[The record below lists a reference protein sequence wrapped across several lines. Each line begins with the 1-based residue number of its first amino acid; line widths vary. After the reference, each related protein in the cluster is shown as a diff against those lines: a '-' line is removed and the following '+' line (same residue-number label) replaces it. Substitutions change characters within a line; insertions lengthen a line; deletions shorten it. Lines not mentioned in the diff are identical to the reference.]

1 MRPKRRFPRGLLSI
15 SAGFVA
21 LALLWPAFAVPRL
34 VKYPT
39 DLDVTPRY
47 QGVFTLFVDPTTA
60 APLATPRQVR
70 LDIERHIRS
79 LGDESGASRVVVEET
94 ITQRAGDIFDAT
106 QTNVY
111 VMDRRTLQ
119 NVADDRAYAF
129 EPSNVVDRSGAYRLN
144 LPFDTSSGSAYKIY
158 KNEIDTTYEARADTA
173 TPTSDEAGL
182 HLHNFAASATEV
194 PLDDAYLAE
203 LNKIVAL
210 PESLTLDQLKPQLSA
225 AGLDVDAVLTALAPV
240 LTSADLA
247 TLAQIAAQPVP
258 LHYVLSFEGTTGVET
273 TTGAEIDVSATE
285 WVGAKPGLADAAAL
299 QAVIAHYPDVPE
311 AVAAGEAL
319 AALSSAP
326 ATRLFEYRYQQTPAS
341 VADIA
346 DEVKSLRNQIRLV
359 ERYVPVSLLAAGLVS
374 LAVGAF
380 VYWRRRG
387 PTIALH
393 AAPQAVNPASEREP
407 ASSETLR

>member
-1 MRPKRRFPRGLLSI
+1 VPKRRFPRIVLPVAAGL
-15 SAGFVA
+15 VA
-21 LALLWPAFAVPRL
+21 TALLWSGFAVPRL

-39 DLDVTPRY
+39 DLDVNPRY

-129 EPSNVVDRSGAYRLN
+129 DP
-144 LPFDTSSGSAYKIY
+144 LPGLTYEIY
-158 KNEIDTTYEARADTA
+158 KNEIGTTYEAGADTT
-173 TPTSDEAGL
+173 TPTTDVAGL
-182 HLHNFAASATEV
+182 HLHNFAASATEA
-194 PLDDAYLAE
+194 PLDDAYLAV

-210 PESLTLDQLKPQLSA
+210 PESLTLDQLKPQLKG
-225 AGLDVDAVLTALAPV
+225 AGVDVDAVLSALAPV
-240 LTSADLA
+240 ISPADLA
-247 TLAQIAAQPVP
+247 TLAQIAAQPIP
-258 LHYVLSFEGTTGVET
+258 LQYVLSFEGTTGVET
-273 TTGAEIDVSATE
+273 TTGAEVDVSATE
-285 WVGAKPGLADAAAL
+285 WVGAKPGLADPAAL
-299 QAVIAHYPDVPE
+299 QALIAHYPDVPE
-311 AVAAGEAL
+311 AVAAGQAL
-319 AALSSAP
+319 AGLSSAP
-326 ATRLFEYRYQQTPAS
+326 ATKLFEYRYQQTPAS

-359 ERYVPVSLLAAGLVS
+359 ELYVPVGLSVAALLS

-380 VYWRRRG
+380 VYGHRRG
-387 PTIALH
+387 PTIDVRV
-393 AAPQAVNPASEREP
+393 APPAVNPTPERKP
-407 ASSETLR
+407 ASSGTPR

>member
-1 MRPKRRFPRGLLSI
+1 MPV
-15 SAGFVA
+15 SAGFVVA
-21 LALLWPAFAVPRL
+21 ALLWSGFAVPRL

-47 QGVFTLFVDPTTA
+47 QGVFTLFVDSTTA

-70 LDIERHIRS
+70 LDIERHVRS

-94 ITQRAGDIFDAT
+94 ITQSAGDIFDAT

-129 EPSNVVDRSGAYRLN
+129 DPSNVVDRSGAYRLN
-144 LPFDTSSGSAYKIY
+144 LPFDTSSGSSYEIY
-158 KNEIDTTYEARADTA
+158 KNEIGTTYEARADTT

-182 HLHNFAASATEV
+182 HLHNFSASATEV

-210 PESLTLDQLKPQLSA
+210 PESLTLDELKPQLDA
-225 AGLDVDAVLTALAPV
+225 AGLDVDTVLLALAPV
-240 LTSADLA
+240 ITSADLA
-247 TLAQIAAQPVP
+247 TLAQIAAQPIP
-258 LHYVLSFEGTTGVET
+258 LQYVLSFEGSVGVET
-273 TTGAEIDVSATE
+273 TTGAEVDVRNTE
-285 WVGAKPGLADAAAL
+285 WVGARPVLADAAAL
-299 QAVIAHYPDVPE
+299 QAVIAHYPDIPE

-319 AALSSAP
+319 AALSTAP
-326 ATRLFEYRYQQTPAS
+326 ATKLFEYRYQQTPAS

-346 DEVKSLRNQIRLV
+346 DEVTSLRDQIRLV
-359 ERYVPVSLLAAGLVS
+359 ELYVPVSLLAAALLN
-374 LAVGAF
+374 LALGAF

-387 PTIALH
+387 RPIDLRTALPTVKTS
-393 AAPQAVNPASEREP
+393 PEPEP
-407 ASSETLR
+407 ASGGTPR

>member
-1 MRPKRRFPRGLLSI
+1 VPKRRFPRIVLPVAAGL
-15 SAGFVA
+15 VA
-21 LALLWPAFAVPRL
+21 TALLWSGFAVPRL

-106 QTNVY
+106 QANVY

-129 EPSNVVDRSGAYRLN
+129 DPSNVVDRSGAYRLN
-144 LPFDTSSGSAYKIY
+144 LPFDTSPGSTYEIY
-158 KNEIDTTYEARADTA
+158 KNEIGTTYEAGADTT
-173 TPTSDEAGL
+173 TPTTDVAGL
-182 HLHNFAASATEV
+182 HLHNFVASATEV

-210 PESLTLDQLKPQLSA
+210 PESLTLDQLKPQLKA
-225 AGLDVDAVLTALAPV
+225 AGVDVDAVLSALAPV
-240 LTSADLA
+240 ISPADLA
-247 TLAQIAAQPVP
+247 TLAQIAAQPIP
-258 LHYVLSFEGTTGVET
+258 LQYVLSFEGTTGVET
-273 TTGAEIDVSATE
+273 TTGAEVDVSATE
-285 WVGAKPGLADAAAL
+285 WVGAKPVPADPAAL
-299 QAVIAHYPDVPE
+299 QALIGHYPDVPE

-319 AALSSAP
+319 ATLSTAP
-326 ATRLFEYRYQQTPAS
+326 ATKLFEYRYQQTPAS

-359 ERYVPVSLLAAGLVS
+359 ELYVPVGLSVAALLS

-380 VYWRRRG
+380 VYGHRRG
-387 PTIALH
+387 PTIDVRV
-393 AAPQAVNPASEREP
+393 APPAVNPAPERKP
-407 ASSETLR
+407 ASSGTPR

>member
-1 MRPKRRFPRGLLSI
+1 
-15 SAGFVA
+15 
-21 LALLWPAFAVPRL
+21 

-60 APLATPRQVR
+60 APLTTPRQVR

-79 LGDESGASRVVVEET
+79 LGDQSGASRVVVEET
-94 ITQRAGDIFDAT
+94 ITQRAGDIFNAT

-129 EPSNVVDRSGAYRLN
+129 DPSNVVDRSGAYRLN
-144 LPFDTSSGSAYKIY
+144 LPFDTSSDSTYEIY
-158 KNEIDTTYEARADTA
+158 KNEIGTTYEARADTT
-173 TPTSDEAGL
+173 TPASDEAGL
-182 HLHNFAASATEV
+182 HLHDFSASATEV

-210 PESLTLDQLKPQLSA
+210 PDSLTLDQLKPQLNA
-225 AGLDVDAVLTALAPV
+225 AGLDVDAVLAALAPV
-240 LTSADLA
+240 ITSADLA
-247 TLAQIAAQPVP
+247 TLAQIATQPIP
-258 LHYVLSFEGTTGVET
+258 LQYVLSFEGRVGVET
-273 TTGAEIDVSATE
+273 TTGAEVDVRNTE
-285 WVGAKPGLADAAAL
+285 WVGAKPVLADAAAL
-299 QAVIAHYPDVPE
+299 QAVLAHYPDIPE

-319 AALSSAP
+319 TALSTAP
-326 ATRLFEYRYQQTPAS
+326 ATKLFEYRYQQTPAS

-346 DEVKSLRNQIRLV
+346 DEVKSLRNEVRIV
-359 ERYVPVSLLAAGLVS
+359 ELYVPVTLLAAALLS

-380 VYWRRRG
+380 VYWRRGG
-387 PTIALH
+387 PTIGLQT
-393 AAPQAVNPASEREP
+393 APQAVNPAPEREP
-407 ASSETLR
+407 ASSGNPR